1 MRLSPKLLP
10 LLLMTALVG
19 CNAPQN
25 SAVDSAPNVIEPA
38 DVEKESTE
46 EMGAVKKPSTQGSV
60 ERDQKPESRP
70 KAIAPVLKPGTY
82 CYETNNDLGTESVR
96 LTVDSSD
103 RVTGDVDGVVT
114 NEAEGYFTSY
124 RSQVDGTI
132 DGSNLNVDVTTWIEY
147 DKQNKQETWR
157 VSPQSLT
164 MRTNPLP
171 TVDCELANKAF
182 QGENGEE
189 AKDLTAFANNVR
201 RSQVFFDAGRS
212 GTTVSDSV
220 VRGDRDVYVL
230 GAQGGQQM
238 YLSITSL
245 EDNAVFDVVTPSGII
260 LGTEMT
266 DEMFF
271 LPHTGDYEI
280 IVGGTRGNATY
291 DLSIDIE

>member
-1 MRLSPKLLP
+1 MRLSFKLLP
-10 LLLMTALVG
+10 LLLVTALVG

-25 SAVDSAPNVIEPA
+25 SAADPASKVVESANAAKETT
-38 DVEKESTE
+38 EKETE
-46 EMGAVKKPSTQGSV
+46 AVQKPSAQGSV
-60 ERDQKPESRP
+60 EPDRKPESVS
-70 KAIAPVLKPGTY
+70 KAIAPALQPGTY
-82 CYETNNDLGTESVR
+82 CYEVDNGVLSEDVR
-96 LTVDSSD
+96 LIVDSSD
-103 RVTGDVDGVVT
+103 RVTGEVNGVVT
-114 NEAEGYFTSY
+114 DKAQGYFTSY
-124 RSQVDGTI
+124 RQKVDGTI
-132 DGSNLNVDVTTWIEY
+132 DGSNLNVDVVTWIEY
-147 DKQNKQETWR
+147 DQQNRQETWR

-164 MRTNPLP
+164 MTRDALSIA
-171 TVDCELANKAF
+171 DCDEAF
-182 QGENGEE
+182 PKEGRME
-189 AKDLTAFANNVR
+189 AKDLTASANRVK

-238 YLSITSL
+238 YLSITSQ
-245 EDNAVFDVVTPSGII
+245 EDNAVFDVVTPSGLI

-271 LPHTGDYEI
+271 LPDTGDYEI